1 MDRERKLRLEG
12 TLAADE
18 RAKSKDDAAFQR
30 RCTGSLN
37 ECPFSFHAD
46 GGPLINVDPN
56 EPYTFT
62 VDAQAADIALALHS
76 PVKLE
81 GTLESPTVGI
91 DSEKTLLQAGEG
103 TVLDVLL
110 SPIGA
115 VLAFIDVGL
124 AKNAGCSALLAQ
136 TAPFEAGE
144 KP

>member
-62 VDAQAADIALALHS
+62 VDAQAADIS
-76 PVKLE
+76 
-81 GTLESPTVGI
+81 
-91 DSEKTLLQAGEG
+91 
-103 TVLDVLL
+103 
-110 SPIGA
+110 
-115 VLAFIDVGL
+115 LAFIDVGL